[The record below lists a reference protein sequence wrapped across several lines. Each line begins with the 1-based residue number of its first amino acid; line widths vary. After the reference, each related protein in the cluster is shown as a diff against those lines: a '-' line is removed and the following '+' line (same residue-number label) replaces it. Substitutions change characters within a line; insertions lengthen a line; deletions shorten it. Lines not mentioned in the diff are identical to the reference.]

1 MKVKDIMKTAMNS
14 KNTYLKTDSDKVLI
28 LGVSELID
36 GTVQVKIDKDLVS
49 EIPTDIEHDQG

>member
-1 MKVKDIMKTAMNS
+1 MKVAMNS
-14 KNTYLKTDSDKVLI
+14 KNTYLKTDSDKILI

-49 EIPTDIEHDQG
+49 HIPEDIEHDQG